1 MSASNYVVVTEY
13 WIMARDKEGSVR
25 YRGPYYS
32 KQAMSGARATL
43 ESKGY
48 MTILKQK
55 RQVKKAS
62 Y

>member
-1 MSASNYVVVTEY
+1 MSASNYVLVTEY
-13 WIMARDKEGSVR
+13 WIKARDKEGSVR
-25 YRGPYYS
+25 YRGPYYT
-32 KQAMSGARATL
+32 KQAMSSVRATL

-48 MTILKQK
+48 MTILHK

>member
-13 WIMARDKEGSVR
+13 WLIARDKEGSVR
-25 YRGPYYS
+25 YKGPYYS

-48 MTILKQK
+48 MTILQK

>member
-13 WIMARDKEGSVR
+13 WLIARDKEGSVR

-32 KQAMSGARATL
+32 KQAMSSARATL
-43 ESKGY
+43 ESKGF
-48 MTILKQK
+48 MTILQK
-55 RQVKKAS
+55 RQVKKAL

>member
-13 WIMARDKEGSVR
+13 WLIARDKEGSVR

-48 MTILKQK
+48 MSILQK